1 MAARQPD
8 RPGRPARLTPMRPL
22 PRVLAVTD
30 SAIVAA
36 DDFPIR
42 AAAIAAAGPAI
53 GIVVRLPGASSADQL
68 RAVDRVH
75 ALTRPPE
82 AATIA
87 HGDPGLA
94 RIGGAHGVQLR
105 ARDLAPRD
113 ARQVLGDGWVGLSVH
128 SVEQARAA
136 RDEGVDY
143 LVAGA
148 IFETQSHPGQSG
160 RGLEWL
166 AEVVAVGVPVF
177 AIGGVTAERLPALR
191 DAGAW
196 GVAAIGALWHTADS
210 AKAAD
215 QLVRIWS
222 DEP

>member
-1 MAARQPD
+1 
-8 RPGRPARLTPMRPL
+8 MRPL

-30 SAIVAA
+30 SAIVRA

-53 GIVVRLPGASSADQL
+53 GIVARHPGGSSAEQL
-68 RAVDRVH
+68 AALERVRAL
-75 ALTRPPE
+75 ARPPE

-87 HGDPGLA
+87 HGDPALA

-105 ARDLAPRD
+105 DRDLAPED
-113 ARQVLGDGWVGLSVH
+113 ARKILGHGWIGLSVH
-128 SVEQARAA
+128 SADQARAA
-136 RDEGVDY
+136 RDAGVDY

-148 IFETQSHPGQSG
+148 IFETPSHPGQPG
-160 RGLEWL
+160 RGLDWL

-177 AIGGVTAERLPALR
+177 AIGGVTPERLPSLR
-191 DAGAW
+191 TAGAW
-196 GVAAIGALWHTADS
+196 GIAAIGALWRAADS

-222 DEP
+222 EEP